1 MLERNMQQFYK
12 AGLFE
17 GSCRC
22 DYTKKP
28 MKILYVITGGDIGG
42 AQRHVFY
49 MAKWFLAKGHEVQVV
64 VGENGPF
71 VDLLSRTNIHVT
83 IIPIPREIKL
93 LQDLKA
99 ILEVYRF
106 LKNGRFDIIHSHS
119 SKAGIIARIA
129 GFLNHSNMNI
139 FTAHGFVFT
148 DPTLSKQKKAIY
160 LLLEKICSW
169 ISTDII
175 TVSKYRL

>member
-1 MLERNMQQFYK
+1 
-12 AGLFE
+12 
-17 GSCRC
+17 
-22 DYTKKP
+22 

-42 AQRHVFY
+42 AQRHVYY

-71 VDLLSRTNIHVT
+71 VELLTRANVGVT

-93 LQDLKA
+93 RQDLKA
-99 ILEVYRF
+99 ILKVYHF
-106 LKNGRFDIIHSHS
+106 LKNEKFDIIHSHS

-129 GFLNHSNMNI
+129 GFVNRTKMNI

-148 DPTLSKQKKAIY
+148 DPTLTKRKKTIY
-160 LLLEKICSW
+160 ILMEKICSLYN
-169 ISTDII
+169 D
-175 TVSKYRL
+175 